1 MKDKKARRKFSIEE
15 KVAIL
20 KRHMVDRVPV
30 SNLCEEYRIQPSL
43 FYVWQ
48 RQMWENLGAAFQ
60 NGARGGRTSLRE
72 AGLEREIQALKE
84 VLAQRE
90 AKLAKKDKVIAELSA
105 EFIEA
110 KKELGSLEWPV
121 GSPRRARPGRR
132 LCRRHGRED

>member
-1 MKDKKARRKFSIEE
+1 MKDKRARRKFSIEE

-20 KRHMVDRVPV
+20 KRHMMDHVAV
-30 SNLCEEYRIQPSL
+30 SDLCEEYHIQPSL

-60 NGARGGRTSLRE
+60 NGSRGGQVSLRE
-72 AGLEREIQALKE
+72 AGLEKQIEVLKE
-84 VLAQRE
+84 TLAQRE

-110 KKELGSLEWPV
+110 KKAAGEL
-121 GSPRRARPGRR
+121 
-132 LCRRHGRED
+132 

>member
-1 MKDKKARRKFSIEE
+1 MEPGGSGMKDKRARRKFSIEE

-20 KRHMVDRVPV
+20 KRHMVDQVPV

-60 NGARGGRTSLRE
+60 AGTRGSQISLRE
-72 AGLEREIQALKE
+72 AGLEKENQALKE
-84 VLAQRE
+84 ALAQRD
-90 AKLAKKDKVIAELSA
+90 ARLSKKDRVIAELSA

-110 KKELGSLEWPV
+110 KKTAGEL
-121 GSPRRARPGRR
+121 
-132 LCRRHGRED
+132 